1 MWKSRVKRRNDALP
15 KKAAKYDTACECCG
29 NWNQMESIC
38 KKGTKSGQNCQKSKV
53 FWIYRTTYEISNL
66 NFQPMPG
73 LIEKYTEECFPCTFV
88 TFPYQAWERLRHI
101 GKNLLVGGYTCFVK
115 KGPVSFF
122 KIMMTTNRAFNEGL
136 SWPSR
141 QSLSNCEPTPFHGR
155 QKTNGKHMKGMFF
168 AHLSISLS

>member
-1 MWKSRVKRRNDALP
+1 MHFP
-15 KKAAKYDTACECCG
+15 KKLQNMIQPASAAEIGTRWSRSARKGRKVAKIAKIKSVLDLQ
-29 NWNQMESIC
+29 NNIWNI
-38 KKGTKSGQNCQKSKV
+38 KSK
-53 FWIYRTTYEISNL
+53 FSFYAGSLALSKST
-66 NFQPMPG
+66 
-73 LIEKYTEECFPCTFV
+73 YTEECFPCTFV

-168 AHLSISLS
+168 AHLSISLP